1 MKKVPDSKTGGG
13 LLPTM
18 RGKKA
23 VFVRSNP
30 LDRDIRVPKEIAAV
44 NRAGYKT
51 RHIYWDRER
60 RPERQVEIDNHEA
73 IPLKLKA
80 PWGLQILLLLPVW
93 WGFVF
98 IKLVTMRFDIVHAIN
113 IDSIIPCL
121 VAGKLKGKPVVYE
134 ILDFYV
140 WLLPRWLSGIGLAV
154 DKLFMRLAT
163 CVVVV
168 DEEQAGGIGGIPN
181 KHIITVYDS
190 PPDDLAGKVKIP
202 GEKDDKKGFT
212 LFYAG
217 QLYRDRRL
225 NLDKV
230 ITAVSEIDGV
240 KLIVA
245 GYGDMEEEFREMSA
259 RMAEK
264 LEYIGKISYEE
275 VIRRGLEADLFFV
288 LRDPILPYYRYICG
302 STLFNAMICGK
313 PILVNQGTSTTKKVI
328 QEKCGLAVDSGDAGA
343 IKQAIIRLH
352 DNQKLYLELCA
363 NARKAYDE
371 RYGWEIMGQRLAG
384 LYDELTQEVN
394 RAG

>member
-1 MKKVPDSKTGGG
+1 LRKVPDFKTGRE
-13 LLPTM
+13 LLPKV
-18 RGKKA
+18 REKEA

-30 LDRDIRVPKEIAAV
+30 LDRDIRVPKLIAAA

-60 RPERQVEIDNHEA
+60 RNESQVKIDNHEA
-73 IPLKLKA
+73 IPLRIKA
-80 PWGLQILLLLPVW
+80 PWGLQILLLMPVW

-98 IKLVTMRFDIVHAIN
+98 FRLMTMRFDIVHAIN

-121 VAGKLKGKPVVYE
+121 IAAKLKGKPVVYE

-140 WLLPRWLSGIGLAV
+140 WLMPRWLSGIGLAI

-168 DEEQAGGIGGIPN
+168 DEEQPNGIGGIPN
-181 KHIITVYDS
+181 KRIVTVYDS
-190 PPDDLAGKVKIP
+190 PPDDLAGKFRSKREP
-202 GEKDDKKGFT
+202 EKKESFT

-217 QLYRDRRL
+217 QLYRDRLL

-230 ITAVSEIDGV
+230 IEAIRDIDGV
-240 KLIVA
+240 RLIVA
-245 GYGDMEEEFREMSA
+245 GYGDMEDDFRGMSS
-259 RMAEK
+259 RSPDK
-264 LEYIGKISYEE
+264 LEFIGKISYGE
-275 VIRRGLEADLFFV
+275 VIRRGMEADLFFV
-288 LRDPILPYYRYICG
+288 LRDPILPFYRHICG

-313 PILVNQGTSTTKKVI
+313 PLLVNQGTSTTKKVI
-328 QEKCGLAVDSGDAGA
+328 REKCGLAVDSGDAAA
-343 IKQAIIRLH
+343 IKQAII
-352 DNQKLYLELCA
+352 KLRDDPELYRELCK

-371 RYGWEIMGQRLAG
+371 RYGWEIMARRLAS
-384 LYDELTQEVN
+384 LFNELTQEEK